1 MLCNHFSD
9 GKSHLRLPPLTNK
22 RAMSRLLHLML
33 LLSLARPATP
43 LAAVPSA
50 GSISVCTNKACRKS
64 GSLDTLRLLRSLA
77 STVPTPVA
85 ASQIDSCGCLGN
97 CGMGPNVYGEKT
109 AEVFRDV
116 YKPKSARALLEE
128 ELGLE
133 VSDEA
138 VKASVNRMYAERAM
152 RAGKL
157 DEAVALLT
165 EALNTAGAL
174 RFQGAVLLAELLH
187 LRADCH
193 GMKRD
198 SEAAEADRERAES
211 LLKRLKTTF
220 FGSILPIHV

>member
-1 MLCNHFSD
+1 
-9 GKSHLRLPPLTNK
+9 
-22 RAMSRLLHLML
+22 MSRLLHLML

-128 ELGLE
+128 ELGL
-133 VSDEA
+133 D
-138 VKASVNRMYAERAM
+138 
-152 RAGKL
+152 
-157 DEAVALLT
+157 
-165 EALNTAGAL
+165 
-174 RFQGAVLLAELLH
+174 
-187 LRADCH
+187 
-193 GMKRD
+193 
-198 SEAAEADRERAES
+198 
-211 LLKRLKTTF
+211 
-220 FGSILPIHV
+220 LPIFFAGERKGVVRKRGQPPFDAFKSRFFVLENAAVRYCISLYLYGYI